1 MHLNDNQ
8 RDELRRLARHE
19 KGNVSERAHFV
30 LMRDQGMT
38 HPEIAQAMTYSVS
51 TVQRWLS
58 RFDQQG
64 MDGLYDVPKSGRPQI
79 EPHLTDIIETQAG
92 QPPTVY
98 GYLQTVWTVALLAL
112 HVFERFR
119 VRVSPSSVRRALHA
133 TRFSWH
139 RPKLVPARKRDPL
152 RVHKEARLAEIL
164 KDSGTDA
171 VLIAADECEVQ
182 LLAVLRAMWQRV
194 CTQVR
199 LPTPGQNQRRSV
211 FGGLNLRT
219 GQWHYLLAEHKRS
232 TDFIAFLTLLL
243 DTYVAGT
250 IFVIVDNATIHA
262 SQATL
267 NWLALHPR
275 LNLMYLPTYSGHQLN
290 PVEKVWWQLKRFIAA
305 NRNFRSLDEL
315 DAAIHR
321 CLRSFT
327 PVALLALTNCD
338 VVRRAQAPRLAT
350 RHVF

>member
-1 MHLNDNQ
+1 MPLNDNQ
-8 RDELRRLARHE
+8 RNELRQLARRE

-38 HPEIAQAMTYSVS
+38 QPEIAQAMTYSVS
-51 TVQRWLS
+51 TVHRWLS
-58 RFDQQG
+58 RFDALG
-64 MDGLYDVPKSGRPQI
+64 SAGLYDAPKSGRPPI
-79 EPHLTDIIETQAG
+79 EPHLTDIVEAQASQTPDVFG
-92 QPPTVY
+92 HV
-98 GYLQTVWTVALLAL
+98 QTVWTVALLAL
-112 HVFERFR
+112 HVLERFG
-119 VRVSPSSVRRALHA
+119 VYVSHSTIRRALHA
-133 TRFSWH
+133 AHFSWH

-152 RVHKEARLAEIL
+152 RAEKEARLAEIL
-164 KDSGTDA
+164 KDSDA
-171 VLIAADECEVQ
+171 VLIAADECEVH

-194 CTQVR
+194 CQQMR
-199 LPTPGQNQRRSV
+199 LPTPGQNARRSV

-219 GQWHYLLAEHKRS
+219 GQWHYVLAEHKRS
-232 TDFIAFLTLLL
+232 TDFIAFLSMLL

-250 IFVIVDNATIHA
+250 VFVIVDNATIHA

-275 LNLMYLPTYSGHQLN
+275 LHLVYLPTYSGHQLN
-290 PVEKVWWQLKRFIAA
+290 PVEKVWWQLKRYIAA

-338 VVRRAQAPRLAT
+338 VVRRAQGPRLAT
-350 RHVF
+350 RHIF